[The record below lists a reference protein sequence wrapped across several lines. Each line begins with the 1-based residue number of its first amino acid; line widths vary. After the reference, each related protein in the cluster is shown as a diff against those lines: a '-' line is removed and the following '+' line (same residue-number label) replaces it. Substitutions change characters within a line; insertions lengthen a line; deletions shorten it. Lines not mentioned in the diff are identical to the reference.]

1 MAVRAMAHLGQAP
14 AAQLDNRKCGAAM
27 RGPHHRPAGRPL
39 CVNLPCWGTKH
50 SLACRAVAIDAS
62 QSLGEA
68 VRPDF
73 PILDQKV
80 NGRRLVYL
88 DSAATSQKPQEVIDK
103 LVGYYQGYNANV
115 HRGVHHLSARATT
128 EYEAAREK
136 IAKFINAASD
146 REIVFTRNASEAI
159 NLVANTWGLANL
171 MEGDE
176 IVTTVMEHH
185 SNIVPWQL
193 LAEKTGAVLKFCELN
208 ESQELDMK
216 MMEELITPRTKL
228 VSVVHISNM
237 LGCVNP
243 VEDIAALARK
253 VGAKVLLDACQS
265 VPHMPVDVQSL
276 GADWIVASGH
286 KMCAPTGIGFLW
298 GKSEV
303 LASMPPWMGG
313 GEMIADVFL
322 EGSTYAEPPARFEAG
337 TPAIGEAIAFGA
349 AIDYLQALG
358 MDKVHEYEIEMANY
372 LYQQLSSVP
381 GVVIYGPPPST
392 PRGRAALCAFN
403 VEGLHATDV
412 STLLDASG
420 VAVRSG
426 HHCTQ
431 PVHRH
436 LGIPASARASLYIYS
451 TREDVDTFVEELK
464 ETLSFFAEVQ
474 GAM

>member
-1 MAVRAMAHLGQAP
+1 
-14 AAQLDNRKCGAAM
+14 
-27 RGPHHRPAGRPL
+27 
-39 CVNLPCWGTKH
+39 
-50 SLACRAVAIDAS
+50 
-62 QSLGEA
+62 
-68 VRPDF
+68 
-73 PILDQKV
+73 
-80 NGRRLVYL
+80 
-88 DSAATSQKPQEVIDK
+88 
-103 LVGYYQGYNANV
+103 
-115 HRGVHHLSARATT
+115 
-128 EYEAAREK
+128 
-136 IAKFINAASD
+136 
-146 REIVFTRNASEAI
+146 
-159 NLVANTWGLANL
+159 
-171 MEGDE
+171 
-176 IVTTVMEHH
+176 
-185 SNIVPWQL
+185 
-193 LAEKTGAVLKFCELN
+193 
-208 ESQELDMK
+208 
-216 MMEELITPRTKL
+216 
-228 VSVVHISNM
+228 
-237 LGCVNP
+237 
-243 VEDIAALARK
+243 
-253 VGAKVLLDACQS
+253 
-265 VPHMPVDVQSL
+265 
-276 GADWIVASGH
+276 
-286 KMCAPTGIGFLW
+286 MCAPTGIGFLW

>member
-1 MAVRAMAHLGQAP
+1 
-14 AAQLDNRKCGAAM
+14 M

-265 VPHMPVDVQSL
+265 VPHMPVDVQVTPPSACPPHSL
-276 GADWIVASGH
+276 LALSPVASPFPWQP
-286 KMCAPTGIGFLW
+286 C
-298 GKSEV
+298 SEV
-303 LASMPPWMGG
+303 LCRAVTWGRLDCGIWAQNVCTDRDWLPVGQVGGACKHASM
-313 GEMIADVFL
+313 D
-322 EGSTYAEPPARFEAG
+322 
-337 TPAIGEAIAFGA
+337 
-349 AIDYLQALG
+349 
-358 MDKVHEYEIEMANY
+358 
-372 LYQQLSSVP
+372 
-381 GVVIYGPPPST
+381 
-392 PRGRAALCAFN
+392 GRRRDDCRR
-403 VEGLHATDV
+403 V
-412 STLLDASG
+412 S
-420 VAVRSG
+420 
-426 HHCTQ
+426 
-431 PVHRH
+431 
-436 LGIPASARASLYIYS
+436 
-451 TREDVDTFVEELK
+451 
-464 ETLSFFAEVQ
+464 
-474 GAM
+474 